1 MKKIMSS
8 IVVLLAVFIIPFQAS
23 AHVSVLPS
31 ESTVDSWETYTMK
44 VPSEK
49 MQHLKNRFKSDKG
62 CIVRIV

>member
-1 MKKIMSS
+1 MKKIISS
-8 IVVLLAVFIIPFQAS
+8 IIVLLAVFIIPFQAS

-49 MQHLKNRFKSDKG
+49 DDLKNRFKSDKG